1 MPISLSESIP
11 FFSILDGEQG
21 GHGKTL
27 WEMETTK
34 REGGMSSIL
43 SVWLVF
49 SEQAQNGYSTPVLHW
64 APDLYR
70 SNPNNRSQYEV
81 GAIIA
86 LILQMRNLRFRQ
98 AKFLAPDP

>member
-43 SVWLVF
+43 SIWLVF

-70 SNPNNRSQYEV
+70 S
-81 GAIIA
+81 IC
-86 LILQMRNLRFRQ
+86 
-98 AKFLAPDP
+98 